1 MISKLK
7 IVIPTLWCGI
17 GFYRGYKSYDHDE
30 KIKNKN
36 ILKSIGYGFCG
47 LFIYINPFS
56 LPLIINVEY
65 KKCKKY
71 FSEISNS

>member
-7 IVIPTLWCGI
+7 IAIPSLWCGT
-17 GFYRGYKSYDHDE
+17 GFYRGYKSYDDDE

-36 ILKSIGYGFCG
+36 ILKSIGYGLCG

-56 LPLIINVEY
+56 MPLIINVEY
-65 KKCKKY
+65 KNFNNFLNK
-71 FSEISNS
+71 INNS